1 MRFLHFKFWSM
12 LLPIQ
17 KLNNHNKRMAQT
29 LLGLPWWLSGKKS
42 ALQCRRWTLSFHLRV
57 RKIPWRRKWQPTTVF
72 LLGNPMD
79 PEAWQATV
87 HGVTKSQARLS
98 DWAWEHG
105 LTLLRVCVTQEQ
117 IEARWTVTSVPL
129 QQIPKNDYRR
139 MHSYAFNNHLMKHK
153 NYRISY

>member
-1 MRFLHFKFWSM
+1 MSVNQWLRGKVRFLHFKFWSM

-17 KLNNHNKRMAQT
+17 KLNNHHKRMAQT
-29 LLGLPWWLSGKKS
+29 LLGLPWWLSGKES

-105 LTLLRVCVTQEQ
+105 LTLLRVCVTQNTLRQGEQ
-117 IEARWTVTSVPL
+117 CQVSL
-129 QQIPKNDYRR
+129 CNKFLR
-139 MHSYAFNNHLMKHK
+139 MTTEECIVMLL
-153 NYRISY
+153 IIT